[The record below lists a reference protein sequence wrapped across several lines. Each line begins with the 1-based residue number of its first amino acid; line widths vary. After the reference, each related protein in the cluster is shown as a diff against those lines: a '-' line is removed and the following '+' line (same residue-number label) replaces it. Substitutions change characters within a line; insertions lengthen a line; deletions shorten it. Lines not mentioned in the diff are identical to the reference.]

1 MLPPCWQIPYQ
12 AYIASSLLS
21 DRCCLN
27 RFYPFILDVLDVLW
41 CQYFVVYFLNSTHIH
56 KKVPADVTKCKRREK
71 SNASCTHWY
80 PMATKSKYREKFNT
94 PHVSVHTGLPW
105 QFDLWSTNHNIVT
118 VYFCPGTVTQ
128 QLEVAKARNQAL
140 EREIESIRQGQ
151 TGSEQDDLQREVERL
166 QRENG
171 DLQTK
176 VQ

>member
-1 MLPPCWQIPYQ
+1 M
-12 AYIASSLLS
+12 
-21 DRCCLN
+21 
-27 RFYPFILDVLDVLW
+27 
-41 CQYFVVYFLNSTHIH
+41 
-56 KKVPADVTKCKRREK
+56 
-71 SNASCTHWY
+71 
-80 PMATKSKYREKFNT
+80 
-94 PHVSVHTGLPW
+94 
-105 QFDLWSTNHNIVT
+105 T